1 MRTQADIAKGPIDLA
16 VDMDNENWLL
26 IHQKEFEAG
35 IGYHFSEYPWTFAKS
50 VVHALMPKI
59 KELEAEL
66 SQYQHTNQKQAEWIK
81 NLKEKL
87 ALAEG
92 EWKTY
97 ATSCESLSKKLAE
110 ANEMLTSSGID
121 ELQNKLK
128 VAEEALEF
136 MKQGCL
142 VPPDGVSPDIPDY
155 INCSTEALKKIEGN

>member
-1 MRTQADIAKGPIDLA
+1 MNLEDLVITKECCDWLTPIVKDLPETSYEQSATDA
-16 VDMDNENWLL
+16 VIN
-26 IHQKEFEAG
+26 H
-35 IGYHFSEYPWTFAKS
+35 
-50 VVHALMPKI
+50 V
-59 KELEAEL
+59 KELE
-66 SQYQHTNQKQAEWIK
+66 K
-81 NLKEKL
+81 KL

-142 VPPDGVSPDIPDY
+142 VPPDGGSPDIPDY
-155 INCSTEALKKIEGN
+155 INCATEALKKIEGN